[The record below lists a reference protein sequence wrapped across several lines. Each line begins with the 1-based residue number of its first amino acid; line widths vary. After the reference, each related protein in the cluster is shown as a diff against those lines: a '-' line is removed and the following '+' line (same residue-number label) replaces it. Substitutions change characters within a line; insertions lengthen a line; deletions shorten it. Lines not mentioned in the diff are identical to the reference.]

1 MDCKAQ
7 TIWNFPPFN
16 WIDPQNKRSL
26 IEFWGKLSSCFQV
39 SVNTHYFNYMMI
51 SMGRVCK
58 QPAWRRRLHTREAPT
73 STFFIQDEPHFPK
86 AHQQGRA
93 RLLQCSP
100 GKRLRENH
108 HLDPLSWL
116 SSSPRWHPFLSLPI
130 DSYRA
135 GLGFGFSFFCAK
147 PKRSVQKAQRVLR
160 MLTKT
165 LSLGQLCCKEA
176 EKQSPLA
183 VYAAPLQSVSS
194 LVVLLEICGS

>member
-1 MDCKAQ
+1 
-7 TIWNFPPFN
+7 
-16 WIDPQNKRSL
+16 
-26 IEFWGKLSSCFQV
+26 
-39 SVNTHYFNYMMI
+39 
-51 SMGRVCK
+51 MGRVCK

-100 GKRLRENH
+100 GKRLRENY

-147 PKRSVQKAQRVLR
+147 PKCSVQKAQCVLR
-160 MLTKT
+160 MLTRT

-176 EKQSPLA
+176 EKQSPLLSMLLHSKA
-183 VYAAPLQSVSS
+183 FLHWWYFWRYVEVKGWSWHSEWIPFEASDHCLGLGQKGKASLPTPNTAAPRGG
-194 LVVLLEICGS
+194 EFPTEWIIPF